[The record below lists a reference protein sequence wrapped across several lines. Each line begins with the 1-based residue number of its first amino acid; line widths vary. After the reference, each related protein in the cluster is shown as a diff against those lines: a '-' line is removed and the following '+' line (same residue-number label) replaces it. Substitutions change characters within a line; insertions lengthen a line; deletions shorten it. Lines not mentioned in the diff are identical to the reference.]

1 MASFPSRALA
11 ASLVGAAA
19 AVVVAA
25 GQQDVP
31 PKFRGGVDLVMVDLL
46 ALAKTGDPVRDLTQ
60 DQVSVRLNGR
70 ERPIRSFQFIPLD
83 HAGRSEQAAEA
94 EALPPPFGSNSPTEQ
109 GRTVLLLLDDDSIGP
124 GDEQRV
130 REAVDTFLKAL
141 AARDRVALMTAPFGV
156 VKVNFTTEH
165 ARIRQ
170 ALSQVTGRAPSR
182 TGFIDFACRTRQT
195 LDSITNAIRSFR
207 RGEGL
212 SVVVVLSGGV
222 MEPRSEAPRVAPP
235 NPVTGERPISAPD
248 ACDVMQD
255 DYKRLREI
263 AGGSGLH
270 FFVAR
275 ADRRNPPPPVEDG
288 AGRSLNVVAGLE
300 HLASALNAPAMI
312 NLQGSDGSPLL
323 RVVQRTSGYYRLG
336 IEPDA
341 TDRTGE
347 QRPLEVRTSRG
358 GVSLTAPL
366 TVLVPRPP
374 VTVAATATDAGDM
387 LRVSSVYRDLP
398 MRVSATVAREQ
409 GDMLKIVV
417 LGEPADRSVTLTSAA
432 VGLVDGNGRLAAEW
446 KPEAGAPV
454 PSRLMAA
461 FAGAAGSYRVRVA
474 AIDSQGRTGTADY
487 EFTAEL
493 ARAGSLRLS
502 DLLLGV
508 SRETG
513 FTPVLV
519 FGTESV
525 AIVYLE
531 LYGATKDSTVRA
543 AFDISESLNG
553 PAIRAQAAVFAGT
566 SEPDRFV
573 ATAALP
579 IGNLPPGDYVVRAAV
594 AMENQPATR
603 VVRAMR
609 IAR

>member
-1 MASFPSRALA
+1 MDKVSFRALA
-11 ASLVGAAA
+11 ASLMGGA
-19 AVVVAA
+19 AVVTLLA
-25 GQQDVP
+25 GPQGGQSP
-31 PKFRGGVDLVMVDLL
+31 TFRGGVDLVMVDLL
-46 ALAKTGDPVRDLTQ
+46 ALSKTGDPVRDLTQ

-83 HAGRSEQAAEA
+83 QAGRSEQAVEP
-94 EALPPPFGSNSPTEQ
+94 EALPAPFGSNSPTEQ

-141 AARDRVALMTAPFGV
+141 APRDRVALMTAPFGV

-182 TGFIDFACRTRQT
+182 TSFIDFGCRTRQT
-195 LDSITNAIRSFR
+195 LDAITNAIRAFR

-212 SVVVVLSGGV
+212 SVVVVLSGGL
-222 MEPRSEAPRVAPP
+222 MEPRSETGRIAPA
-235 NPVTGERPISAPD
+235 NPVTGERPASSPD
-248 ACDVMQD
+248 ACDVLPN
-255 DYKRLREI
+255 DYKKLRET

-270 FFVAR
+270 YFVAR
-275 ADRRNPPPPVEDG
+275 ADRRNPPPPVDDG
-288 AGRSLNVVAGLE
+288 VGRSLNIVAGLE
-300 HLASALNAPAMI
+300 HLASALDAPLI
-312 NLQGSDGSPLL
+312 NLHGSDGSPLL
-323 RVVQRTSGYYRLG
+323 RVAQRTAGYYLLG

-341 TDRTGE
+341 ADRIGDH
-347 QRPLEVRTSRG
+347 RPLEVRTTRS
-358 GVSLTAPL
+358 GVSLSAPL

-374 VTVAATATDAGDM
+374 VTVGAALTDAADL
-387 LRVSSVYRDLP
+387 LRVSWVFRDLP

-409 GDMLKIVV
+409 GDTLKIVV
-417 LGEPADRSVTLTSAA
+417 LGEATDPKATLTSAA
-432 VGLVDGNGRLAAEW
+432 IGLVDGNGRLAGEW
-446 KPEAGAPV
+446 KPDSGTPV
-454 PSRLMAA
+454 PSRLIAA
-461 FAGAAGSYRVRVA
+461 FAGTGGSYRVRVA
-474 AIDSQGRTGTADY
+474 AIDSQGRSGTADY
-487 EFTAEL
+487 DFTAEL
-493 ARAGSLRLS
+493 TRAGNLRLS

-508 SRETG
+508 ARETG

-525 AIVYLE
+525 ATVYLE
-531 LYGATKDSTVRA
+531 LYGATADSKVRA
-543 AFDISESLNG
+543 AFDIAESLNG
-553 PAIRAQAAVFAGT
+553 PAIRSQVAVFAGT
-566 SEPDRFV
+566 NEPDKFV